1 MPPWIAVI
9 NTEPAGGGPRP
20 LPGTAAGSLDDAS
33 TLVSAV
39 APSDGGGAM
48 GLTPSVAG
56 EPFPAPE
63 VPVAGADELIADRS
77 GDGSDP
83 AMSCGPALLT
93 FGLEMALWMI
103 GALALT
109 TNVGAAAEVVGSA
122 AVVVIVGAELVTS
135 VVVALPPTVVVVDET
150 VVPCAGS
157 VTVVTSGPTI

>member
-1 MPPWIAVI
+1 
-9 NTEPAGGGPRP
+9 
-20 LPGTAAGSLDDAS
+20 
-33 TLVSAV
+33 
-39 APSDGGGAM
+39 M
-48 GLTPSVAG
+48 GLTLSVAG

-77 GDGSDP
+77 GEGSDP
-83 AMSCGPALLT
+83 AMSCGPALLA
-93 FGLEMALWMI
+93 FGLEMVLWMI

-122 AVVVIVGAELVTS
+122 AVVVVIVGAELVTS
-135 VVVALPPTVVVVDET
+135 VVVTLPPTVVVVDET